1 MRSNVLERKLHL
13 IVEGE
18 MDARILCTLLT
29 HEKYTSVHYT
39 ATNGYHNMSSIVST
53 LRLMLEPEDKMLVVF
68 DSDTENPTDI
78 EDKITTMSYLTK
90 ADVSRVKIGIFAL
103 VPDIERALFCMS
115 KQELKKKRLNVAR
128 LLKENFEE
136 IKNKDAIK
144 RMQAFIDE

>member
-1 MRSNVLERKLHL
+1 
-13 IVEGE
+13 
-18 MDARILCTLLT
+18 
-29 HEKYTSVHYT
+29 
-39 ATNGYHNMSSIVST
+39 
-53 LRLMLEPEDKMLVVF
+53 MLVVF

-78 EDKITTMSYLTK
+78 EDKVTTMSYLTK

-103 VPDIERALFCMS
+103 VPDIERALFGMS